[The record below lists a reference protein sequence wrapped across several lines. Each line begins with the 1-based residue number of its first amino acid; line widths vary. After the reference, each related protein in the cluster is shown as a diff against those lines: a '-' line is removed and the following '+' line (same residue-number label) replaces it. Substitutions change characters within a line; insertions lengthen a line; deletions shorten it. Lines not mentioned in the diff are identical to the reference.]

1 MKRVSVYV
9 DQMRLFVIIN
19 KAGIMIN
26 VDANVNNWLIKVFAI
41 KDMLGILIVN
51 ANVINDVMLVKY
63 LDYEN
68 CKCRK
73 KIVDK
78 LVDKCTETVEEVKLA
93 ENENS
98 YKCTSCTVYTV
109 LFWTFFTINI
119 GGIGAY
125 FVYFQGYLKKDVNRV
140 RFDTRTQTY
149 IY

>member
-68 CKCRK
+68 C
-73 KIVDK
+73 
-78 LVDKCTETVEEVKLA
+78 
-93 ENENS
+93 
-98 YKCTSCTVYTV
+98 YKCSSCTVYTV

>member
-73 KIVDK
+73 NLVDK
-78 LVDKCTETVEEVKLA
+78 LVDECNETVDEIKIVKVKINAILA
-93 ENENS
+93 
-98 YKCTSCTVYTV
+98 YCTLY
-109 LFWTFFTINI
+109 
-119 GGIGAY
+119 
-125 FVYFQGYLKKDVNRV
+125 YFQYSLQLMLELLLILV
-140 RFDTRTQTY
+140 TIST
-149 IY
+149 